1 MRPAPAGRFSCRPN
15 AIHVSQEPLPDDV
28 RRFILTSIPSVPYLE
43 ALLLLRSQPG
53 RPWDALTVAR
63 RLYVPESKA
72 VELLRAL
79 RESGLAVAEGGA
91 GFRYQPSAAEHD
103 AMIGRVQQLYASRL
117 VEVTDLIHT
126 RVEKRALQFA
136 DAFRWKKEP

>member
-1 MRPAPAGRFSCRPN
+1 M
-15 AIHVSQEPLPDDV
+15 SQEPLPDDV
-28 RRFILTSIPSVPYLE
+28 RRFVLTSIPSVPYLE

-63 RLYVPESKA
+63 RLYVPEA
-72 VELLRAL
+72 RATELLRAL
-79 RESGLAVAEGGA
+79 RDSGLAVTDGGT
-91 GFRYQPSAAEHD
+91 GFRYQPSVPEHD
-103 AMIGRVQQLYASRL
+103 AMIGRVQHLYATRL